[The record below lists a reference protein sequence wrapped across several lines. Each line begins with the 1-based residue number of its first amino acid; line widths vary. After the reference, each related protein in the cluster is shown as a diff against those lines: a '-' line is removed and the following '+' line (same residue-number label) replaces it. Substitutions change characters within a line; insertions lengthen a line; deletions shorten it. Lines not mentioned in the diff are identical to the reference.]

1 VYGLSSWTGTAILA
15 FCLVLRLEPVGM
27 SYMANRDHIAIT
39 TGDTST
45 TRSKVFVAACP
56 VVRLICVT
64 LRDSSDTHR
73 RIVAES
79 ENLVSG
85 HNRHAP
91 SGSVSAA
98 HVNQVPL

>member
-15 FCLVLRLEPVGM
+15 FCLVLCRERVGM
-27 SYMANRDHIAIT
+27 SYMADRDHIAIT

-56 VVRLICVT
+56 VARLMRVT
-64 LRDSSDTHR
+64 LRDSSDTYS

-79 ENLVSG
+79 EKLARAG
-85 HNRHAP
+85 AP
-91 SGSVSAA
+91 PAA
-98 HVNQVPL
+98 GRRKPS

>member
-1 VYGLSSWTGTAILA
+1 
-15 FCLVLRLEPVGM
+15 M

-56 VVRLICVT
+56 VVRLMRVT
-64 LRDSSDTHR
+64 QRDSSDTYS

-79 ENLVSG
+79 EKLAKVG
-85 HNRHAP
+85 A
-91 SGSVSAA
+91 SAL
-98 HVNQVPL
+98 PEP

>member
-1 VYGLSSWTGTAILA
+1 
-15 FCLVLRLEPVGM
+15 M

-56 VVRLICVT
+56 VVRLMRVT
-64 LRDSSDTHR
+64 LRDSSDTYS

-79 ENLVSG
+79 EKLARAG
-85 HNRHAP
+85 ATPPGGPRMPARTADRRP
-91 SGSVSAA
+91 GC
-98 HVNQVPL
+98 P